1 MFGPIGGPEMVV
13 ILVIALLIFGPR
25 KLPELAKSLGKG
37 LSELRRTSTDLR
49 RTLEREIHQEGTDEK
64 PPVGGL
70 PGAAPAAVP
79 TSLATGAGREAA
91 PAAPADQPAA
101 GEPPVESSTWPDGRP
116 GRPASA
122 GDEGNPAADPD
133 AGTVPTEDSAVAADP
148 DAGSA
153 PSAGPAPAA
162 TPSAEPPPVPAPAA
176 KAAPDQAVPAEEPVP
191 DAGNPAEPPD
201 DRRPG
206 GDH

>member
-1 MFGPIGGPEMVV
+1 MVV

-49 RTLEREIHQEGTDEK
+49 RTLEREIHQEGTDGK

-91 PAAPADQPAA
+91 PAAAAAPAGQPVA
-101 GEPPVESSTWPDGRP
+101 GAPPAESSTWPDGRP
-116 GRPASA
+116 GRPASGGDA
-122 GDEGNPAADPD
+122 GNQTAGPD
-133 AGTVPTEDSAVAADP
+133 TGTVPTEDSAVAADP

-153 PSAGPAPAA
+153 PSADPAPAA

-176 KAAPDQAVPAEEPVP
+176 KTAPDQAVPAEEPAP
-191 DAGNPAEPPD
+191 DAGDPAEPPD